1 MEFLPF
7 ANRKATL
14 LTAGAIV
21 LGVAYLFSSEGGP
34 FAGLEHKRSMD
45 SPAANDVVHSMDRQI
60 HLVRDEETLSTPADG
75 AEPVEYSSDAF
86 IEETNFASDEELI
99 DSAEGFDPTPV
110 EPAPF
115 GGMESDSAPEA
126 ALIN

>member
-21 LGVAYLFSSEGGP
+21 VGVAYLFSGEGGP
-34 FAGLEHKRSMD
+34 LAGLEHKRSVGA
-45 SPAANDVVHSMDRQI
+45 PAVDNEVHSMDTQI
-60 HLVRDEETLSTPADG
+60 HLVRDEEALSIPSDG
-75 AEPVEYSSDAF
+75 GEPEEYSPDAF
-86 IEETNFASDEELI
+86 IEETSFASDEELI

-115 GGMESDSAPEA
+115 GGMEPDSAPEA
-126 ALIN
+126 AVIN